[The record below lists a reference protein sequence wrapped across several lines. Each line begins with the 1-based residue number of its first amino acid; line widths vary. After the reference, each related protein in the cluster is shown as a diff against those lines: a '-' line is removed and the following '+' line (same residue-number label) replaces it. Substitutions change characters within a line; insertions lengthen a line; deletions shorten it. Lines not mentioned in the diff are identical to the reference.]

1 MNQEPVCACTMCK
14 SRDFINQLN
23 VGPMQ
28 DLLPVTE
35 GTEGTV
41 TEGTVTEGTVTE
53 DLTLLTQDDLD
64 FDLDLDE
71 I

>member
-1 MNQEPVCACTMCK
+1 MCK

-23 VGPMQ
+23 VDPMQ

-35 GTEGTV
+35 GPV
-41 TEGTVTEGTVTE
+41 TEGPVTEGPVTE